1 MSQTFAGAD
10 SEQSRVIMHI
20 DMDCFFASVT
30 MRTRPELKDKPFVVC
45 FAAAGSDRPVG
56 EISSASYPAR
66 DFGIRAGMMSRE
78 ALHKCPHLIGVPYEF
93 EQYEDVSDTIYEIFA
108 RIVGYESGR
117 IEAVSCDEAYL
128 DLSGLDLKTNHRE
141 SSQPSPTVSPAMPT
155 PSWDVDRLEWAEA
168 WATRVRSEVSA
179 ATGCTASA
187 GLGSNKL
194 LARLATA
201 AAKPDGQRVLLEPA
215 DVAEHLG
222 ALPVRQLP
230 GLGYK
235 GRRKLEE
242 ELGIS
247 QDMTVAAVRDRVT
260 EESLK
265 RVLGPSYGTSL
276 MMMMHGKDERALE
289 TQHLRKS
296 YSAEV
301 NWGVRF
307 DAGDATK
314 VRKFIQDISDYVSE
328 ELQHLGLLAGALAIK
343 IKRRK
348 KNATTPYKML
358 GHGPCDNFSKTT
370 NLGVATSDATIIGRE
385 AARLYASIHPSI
397 PPNDLRGAGIMM
409 TKLVPA
415 ADDQKAGGMAAMT
428 SYFRR
433 VDKSSASLDAPAAA
447 GSSGAHGEG
456 AMVDEGP
463 EGADARGAG
472 YVDNDEDILASQIE
486 VDGDDDTGRPS
497 FSQTLDP
504 ETLSQQSSELR
515 ADSVHYDEEAGAWKG
530 VDEEPSTDIGGTE
543 RQSSDGGLS
552 EEPPVAEHHASDESG
567 TAEAQV
573 TSSDIS
579 AASRVD
585 VDSSDASRSSMERDD
600 FIPRLSQV
608 DPEIM
613 AALGSDWASI
623 CVAELSDNQQQRDS
637 LGNTPSRAAGASVV
651 SGESMR
657 PSTRMDPPPA
667 RSRAGY
673 QHQPSIT
680 VSTVHARTSSPR
692 RAMHS
697 DGGGPSH
704 KRRKPAQQT
713 LLGMQ
718 QNTAKWS
725 QLQQWAASDPD
736 VGEVLRGMS
745 KEEQLAMYDDLKQAR
760 SASASS
766 ASGIAQP
773 QQRAERSDAS
783 GGGGRPAAVA
793 SAGATAAAASGGG
806 TMTQQDAAFAQ
817 RLQREEEDFVAA
829 RDDTR
834 QHRGGVAAFD
844 DNGNGGDAW
853 EMDEA
858 PQVPAGRVEQAP
870 AQAAARTAD
879 TRARAAA
886 GSLPAATASNV
897 AAATSVIVS
906 SVHGVVDD
914 GTSSRMF
921 RNEVDREE
929 LNEACARLV
938 TEMEAPC
945 ENTLDVLSLGF
956 WQMIEDRQLAE
967 AESWLKFFR
976 RLISGSE
983 WRAPASL
990 EWTQGFNALLER
1002 CQQLVHERYG
1012 SFLQIAQVPTV

>member
-1 MSQTFAGAD
+1 MS
-10 SEQSRVIMHI
+10 
-20 DMDCFFASVT
+20 
-30 MRTRPELKDKPFVVC
+30 
-45 FAAAGSDRPVG
+45 
-56 EISSASYPAR
+56 
-66 DFGIRAGMMSRE
+66 
-78 ALHKCPHLIGVPYEF
+78 
-93 EQYEDVSDTIYEIFA
+93 
-108 RIVGYESGR
+108 
-117 IEAVSCDEAYL
+117 
-128 DLSGLDLKTNHRE
+128 
-141 SSQPSPTVSPAMPT
+141 T

-168 WATRVRSEVSA
+168 WATRVRSEVAA

-201 AAKPDGQRVLLEPA
+201 AGKPDGQRVLLEPA

-242 ELGIS
+242 ELEIS

-265 RVLGPSYGTSL
+265 RVLGPAYGASL

-307 DAGDATK
+307 DAGDTTK

-348 KNATTPYKML
+348 KNAPAPGKML

-370 NLGVATSDATIIGRE
+370 NLGVATCDATVIGRE
-385 AARLYASIHPSI
+385 AARLFASIHPSI
-397 PPNDLRGAGIMM
+397 PPSDLRGAGIMM
-409 TKLVPA
+409 TKLVA
-415 ADDQKAGGMAAMT
+415 VADDQKAGGMAAMT

-433 VDKSSASLDAPAAA
+433 VDKSSVSAPDAAAAA
-447 GSSGAHGEG
+447 GNSARAQSQAAMEDVGPAGAGT
-456 AMVDEGP
+456 
-463 EGADARGAG
+463 RGAG
-472 YVDNDEDILASQIE
+472 DVDAEDILASQIE
-486 VDGDDDTGRPS
+486 GDGGDDTGRPS

-515 ADSVHYDEEAGAWKG
+515 ADSVHYDEEAGVWKG
-530 VDEEPSTDIGGTE
+530 ADDEVRQDEVKAPAEAKAALEWEPLDASVLQSAQSVLVRKEPQSAADTE
-543 RQSSDGGLS
+543 RESSDGGMS
-552 EEPPVAEHHASDESG
+552 EESMVAEHRDYDGLGE
-567 TAEAQV
+567 AEAQV
-573 TSSDIS
+573 AASDIS
-579 AASRVD
+579 AASHAPSHGGHD
-585 VDSSDASRSSMERDD
+585 ASDARRSSMERED
-600 FIPRLSQV
+600 FVPRLSQV

-623 CVAELSDNQQQRDS
+623 CVAELSENQQQRDS
-637 LGNTPSRAAGASVV
+637 LGNTPSRPAAASAAP
-651 SGESMR
+651 GEGMR
-657 PSTRMDPPPA
+657 SSTRMEPPPA

-673 QHQPSIT
+673 QHQPSIGA
-680 VSTVHARTSSPR
+680 SAVHARTGRPR
-692 RAMHS
+692 RRAVRS

-760 SASASS
+760 SAASAP
-766 ASGIAQP
+766 SGGGVQL
-773 QQRAERSDAS
+773 QQRAAADRSGAS
-783 GGGGRPAAVA
+783 GGGAT
-793 SAGATAAAASGGG
+793 AGAGAAAAASVGAAAAAAQGGG
-806 TMTQQDAAFAQ
+806 TMTQQDAVFAQ
-817 RLQREEEDFVAA
+817 RLQREEEEFVAA
-829 RDDTR
+829 REDTR
-834 QHRGGVAAFD
+834 QHRDAAAFD
-844 DNGNGGDAW
+844 DNGGSAW
-853 EMDEA
+853 EMDDA
-858 PQVPAGRVEQAP
+858 PQVTAGRVEQAP
-870 AQAAARTAD
+870 PRAVARAIGTCASAAVAVPSAAA
-879 TRARAAA
+879 
-886 GSLPAATASNV
+886 SSNV
-897 AAATSVIVS
+897 AMATSACVS
-906 SVHGVVDD
+906 SVHNAVDD

-921 RNEVDREE
+921 RNEVHRED

-938 TEMEAPC
+938 SDMEAPC
-945 ENTLDVLSLGF
+945 ENALDVLSMGF
-956 WQMIEDRQLAE
+956 WQMLEDRHLEE

-976 RLISGSE
+976 RLVSGSE

-990 EWTQGFNALLER
+990 EWAQGFNALLER
-1002 CQQLVHERYG
+1002 CQGLVHERYG
-1012 SFLQIAQVPTV
+1012 SFLAIAQVPTA